1 MDASRRPCL
10 GSRLGRRGR
19 VVSWL
24 VTAGIAA
31 AAAGCGLG
39 PQPPQTPPAD
49 PSTPARRVMLVGDSL
64 LAQAEPSITSELAA
78 HQMPAVILD
87 HATGG
92 WGLLTALRAGGA
104 SRPADLVGQWIAQ
117 EHPDVVVVEFSG
129 NYWPGQDGPDD
140 YLSLAWTSRWDA
152 EAERF
157 SRAVLAT
164 GTKLYWVVPPPRSS
178 IETTWYGLRDLSLF
192 EAVVH
197 PEIGLVDWWTPATT
211 WDGHWVMYLDQ
222 SDGKG
227 YFRLRV
233 EDGLH
238 FTPAG
243 QSRLAKWLVAGLRP
257 TWNVIPTTTTT
268 TTTPGGG

>member
-1 MDASRRPCL
+1 MDASGRSGL
-10 GSRLGRRGR
+10 GSWQRRR
-19 VVSWL
+19 AWVASWL
-24 VTAGIAA
+24 VALGIVAA
-31 AAAGCGLG
+31 ATGCGFG

-49 PSTPARRVMLVGDSL
+49 PSMPARRVMLVGDSL
-64 LAQAEPSITSELAA
+64 LAESEPSITGELAA

-92 WGLLTALRAGGA
+92 WGLLTALPGT
-104 SRPADLVGQWIAQ
+104 SSKPADLIGQWIAQ

-129 NYWPGQDGPDD
+129 NYWPGADGPDD

-152 EAERF
+152 EAERLT
-157 SRAVLAT
+157 RAVLAT
-164 GTKLYWVVPPPRSS
+164 GTKLYWVIPPPRSS
-178 IETTWYGLRDLSLF
+178 IETAWYGLRDLSLF
-192 EAVVH
+192 ESVVH
-197 PEIGLVDWWTPATT
+197 PEVGLVDWWTPATT
-211 WDGHWVMYLDQ
+211 REGHWVMYLDQ

-243 QSRLAKWLVAGLRP
+243 QSRLAKWSVAGLRP
-257 TWNVIPTTTTT
+257 SWNATPTTTTT
-268 TTTPGGG
+268 TGGG